1 MEMQIYTL
9 HSRGRP
15 NEVRA
20 VGDGK
25 RPLGVIPPLWAIW
38 NGLWLSLVVMLVLL
52 VAAGLVN
59 PWALRLVWG
68 GLLLIVLFEGGA
80 IERLELRL
88 RGWREVGVA
97 EARTEEGAEEL
108 FLKGEAR

>member
-9 HSRGRP
+9 LSRGRP

-25 RPLGVIPPLWAIW
+25 RPLGVIPPLWALW
-38 NGLWLSLVVMLVLL
+38 HGLWLSLAAMTAVLL
-52 VAAGLVN
+52 GIWLVE
-59 PWALRLVWG
+59 PWLARVVWG
-68 GLLLIVLFEGGA
+68 GLLAIVLLEGGA

-88 RGWREVGVA
+88 RGWREVGVV
-97 EARTEEGAEEL
+97 EARSGEGAEEL
-108 FLKGEAR
+108 FLKGEAQ